1 MGAYVWGTYGIGQG
15 RFFDGDACDFQGL
28 VPSMSCY
35 SGSWLM
41 SALFA
46 LVFFSLVFGYV
57 LYSVLRSWL
66 NKGLYI
72 ATLLSSSFSFFLLN
86 T

>member
-1 MGAYVWGTYGIGQG
+1 
-15 RFFDGDACDFQGL
+15 
-28 VPSMSCY
+28 MSCY

-46 LVFFSLVFGYV
+46 LVFFSLVFFCYGLIYY
-57 LYSVLRSWL
+57 LCILPRSSLLRFL
-66 NKGLYI
+66 
-72 ATLLSSSFSFFLLN
+72 FLLN

>member
-1 MGAYVWGTYGIGQG
+1 MGHMYGAVWGILRMGHMAEAKGGSLMATRVIPK
-15 RFFDGDACDFQGL
+15 DWM

-46 LVFFSLVFGYV
+46 LVLFLVMG
-57 LYSVLRSWL
+57 
-66 NKGLYI
+66 
-72 ATLLSSSFSFFLLN
+72 
-86 T
+86 

>member
-35 SGSWLM
+35 SGSWVM

-46 LVFFSLVFGYV
+46 LVFFSFVFGYG
-57 LYSVLRSWL
+57 LIYSVAVLRRWL
-66 NKGLYI
+66 NKGVVYCHAPL
-72 ATLLSSSFSFFLLN
+72 FFVFFFC
-86 T
+86 